1 MTEVSFHTQLPDPLG
16 YACRLLRKALH
27 QGAEVVVTAPPE
39 TLKRLDQM
47 LWTFDPLE
55 FIAHRLL
62 REGEV
67 VAPRL
72 RRTPIW
78 LTLPGAA
85 APTHDVLIN
94 IDIDPV
100 PGFESYRRVIELVG
114 NDEAQVLAAR
124 RRWRH
129 YRERGYTVAHHALG

>member
-16 YACRLLRKALH
+16 YACRLLRKALQ
-27 QGAEVVVTAPPE
+27 QGAEVVVTAPAE
-39 TLKRLDQM
+39 TLERLDPM
-47 LWTFDPLE
+47 LWTFDPLD
-55 FIAHRLL
+55 FVAHRLL

-78 LTLPGAA
+78 LTLPGAS
-85 APTHDVLIN
+85 APTHDVLVN
-94 IDIDPV
+94 IGVDPA

-114 NDEAQVLAAR
+114 TDEARVLAAR

-129 YRERGYTVAHHALG
+129 YRERGYAVAHHALG